1 MIVFFSILS
10 IIFIIMCLCIAI
22 LKFSIIKVKLIN
34 FKIKDFKDL
43 ETIVMLIKKKEY
55 VRIFEYVDFKLKL
68 QIYFFNKIIIFT
80 AKVTDEKIEKFLR
93 KQIRKNKLKKEE
105 RELKKFEEEDKK
117 QIKKDVKKIELE
129 KLDLFIEIGTENASI
144 TAIGVTTLNV
154 LIASFLP
161 FIVYKE
167 HVREKI
173 NIDNYKYQVNPVYI
187 DKSAFYI
194 NISLVLSIPII
205 NLLNLIK

>member
-10 IIFIIMCLCIAI
+10 IIIVICIITPL
-22 LKFSIIKVKLIN
+22 LKFSIIKAKLIN
-34 FKIKDFKDL
+34 FKIKDYNDL
-43 ETIVMLIKKKEY
+43 ETIVMLIKEKEY
-55 VRIFEYVDFKLKL
+55 VKILKYIDFKLKL
-68 QIYFFNKIIIFT
+68 QIYAFNKIVIFS
-80 AKVTDEKIEKFLR
+80 AKVTDEQIEKFLR
-93 KQIRKNKLKKEE
+93 RQIRKNKLKKEE
-105 RELKKFEEEDKK
+105 KELKHFEEEDKN
-117 QIKKDVKKIELE
+117 QIKKDIKKIELE

-154 LIASFLP
+154 LISSFLP
-161 FIVYKE
+161 LIVYKE
-167 HVREKI
+167 NVREKV